1 MKKLALRLI
10 LYLPLSGLLTLAP
23 ILMMTHLHSQHL
35 RGSKAMTIGMH
46 ILVLPPSQLSS
57 LLRLRPT
64 YLARAEAVNF
74 SSSSLPNGRP
84 TAISM
89 ATEYAPLAWPYWFVF
104 LTVYAEALRL
114 SLLLYGSPPTKLEGI
129 K

>member
-10 LYLPLSGLLTLAP
+10 LYLFLSGLLTLAP
-23 ILMMTHLHSQHL
+23 ILIMTHMRSRHM
-35 RGSKAMTIGMH
+35 RGSKAVILVMY
-46 ILVLPPSQLSS
+46 ILVLPASQLASI
-57 LLRLRPT
+57 LHLRPT

-74 SSSSLPNGRP
+74 ASSNLPNDRP
-84 TAISM
+84 TVRSM
-89 ATEYAPLAWPYWFVF
+89 ATEHAQVGWPYWFVF

-114 SLLLYGSPPTKLEGI
+114 SLLVYGSPPTKPEGN

>member
-23 ILMMTHLHSQHL
+23 ILMMTHLRSQHL
-35 RGSKAMTIGMH
+35 RGSKAVTIVMH
-46 ILVLPPSQLSS
+46 ILVLPPSQLASI
-57 LLRLRPT
+57 LRLRPT

-74 SSSSLPNGRP
+74 ASSSLPNEQP
-84 TAISM
+84 TVQRM
-89 ATEYAPLAWPYWFVF
+89 ATEFVPLAWPYWFVF
-104 LTVYAEALRL
+104 FTVYAEALRL
-114 SLLLYGSPPTKLEGI
+114 SLLLYGGPPTKPEGN